1 MRELEAIRYRFKVSH
16 RYHLEP
22 LNYCGALFLLA
33 CLLNLEIINT
43 IRIVDSVNIIGE
55 DELFA
60 VLVGDQGN
68 HLIAQLGQE
77 SAGIVCHS
85 QLDSRCRR
93 RRITDRINVVRF
105 LETTPDV
112 WSSQVVSSG
121 QKMM

>member
-1 MRELEAIRYRFKVSH
+1 MV
-16 RYHLEP
+16 
-22 LNYCGALFLLA
+22 
-33 CLLNLEIINT
+33 
-43 IRIVDSVNIIGE
+43 RIVRCIGIIKIHINVFRVVIE

-68 HLIAQLGQE
+68 YLIAQLGQE

-85 QLDSRCRR
+85 QLGSHCRR
-93 RRITDRINVVRF
+93 RRITYRINVVRF
-105 LETTPDV
+105 LETTPDA